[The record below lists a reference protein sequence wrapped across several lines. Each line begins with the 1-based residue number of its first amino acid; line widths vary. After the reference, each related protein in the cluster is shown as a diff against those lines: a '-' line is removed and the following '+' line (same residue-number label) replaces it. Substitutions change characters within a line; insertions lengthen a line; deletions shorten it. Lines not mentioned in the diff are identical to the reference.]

1 MIKVLIVDDEVLV
14 RIGIKSCIK
23 WENSGF
29 EIVGEAENG
38 IEALELAEIY
48 KPDLV
53 LTDIRMPKM
62 DGLEFLRHLKEK
74 QPDVKTIILSCY
86 NEFSYV
92 REAMKLGALD
102 YVLKLSMQPEE
113 LLEILNR
120 IKGVIDKEKKQ
131 YSEVYLLR
139 QKANSNIKTIKEDFI
154 KNALAGNIK
163 NESEFYLNIHELEFK
178 IDFSSYMVIHISIE
192 DYRFIASTRWENDEQ
207 SLNSSVSTVI
217 SNILTKYGES
227 EVIQYEGS
235 NFYVI
240 LSPTGNFDQ
249 GNTCD
254 AVLQLAENIV
264 EMITTYLNMKVSLGI
279 SSSGRT
285 LEELNKKVME
295 AQLANSYG
303 FYLKKKNISFYN
315 EYIKFDSNTLP
326 DFSSVEPDLLHALD
340 VVDKEKIKV
349 CIAWIFQKII
359 EDKNVYPD
367 KFIKKLTEILYL
379 FSRRLNAI
387 EGTMDEIIDEYET
400 GPYERVG
407 MFLNIYNL
415 EEWFDKFI
423 DRYSEYVKLKQKKKT
438 KEEIIKIKNYVLT
451 NYTGKFSISICARIC
466 NMSEKYFSY
475 VFKKETGE
483 NFTNYVNKVRIEK
496 AKELIKNQNMVIFE
510 VANKVGYENDKYFIK
525 LFRKIVGMTPGEYKR
540 KYYTSF

>member
-38 IEALELAEIY
+38 IEALELVEKC

-62 DGLEFLRHLKEK
+62 DGLEFLKQLKEK

-113 LLEILNR
+113 LLEILNK
-120 IKGVIDKEKKQ
+120 IKGEIDKEKKQ
-131 YSEVYLLR
+131 NSEVYLLR
-139 QKANSNIKTIKEDFI
+139 QKANSNTKAIKENLI
-154 KNALAGNIK
+154 KNALTGNIK
-163 NESEFYLNIHELEFK
+163 NESEFYSNIQELDFK
-178 IDFSSYMVIHISIE
+178 VDFSSYIVFHISIE
-192 DYRFIASTRWENDEQ
+192 DYKLIASNRWENDER
-207 SLNSSVSTVI
+207 SLNSSVITVI
-217 SNILTKYGES
+217 NNILSKYGEC

-235 NFYVI
+235 NFFVI
-240 LSPTGNFDQ
+240 LSTSGNLNQ
-249 GNTCD
+249 ENACD
-254 AVLQLAENIV
+254 AVRQSAENIV
-264 EMITTYLNMKVSLGI
+264 EMITTYLNMKASLGI
-279 SSSGRT
+279 SSSGKT
-285 LEELNKKVME
+285 LEELSWKVKE

-303 FYLKKKNISFYN
+303 FYLKNKSISFYN
-315 EYIKFDSNTLP
+315 RDIKLDSNALP
-326 DFSSVEPDLLHALD
+326 DFSSVELDLMQALD
-340 VVDKEKIKV
+340 IVDKDKIKL
-349 CIAWIFQKII
+349 CIAMIFQKII
-359 EDKNVYPD
+359 EDRKVYPD
-367 KFIKKLTEILYL
+367 RFVKKLTEMLYL
-379 FSRRLNAI
+379 FSRRLSAI
-387 EGTMDEIIDEYET
+387 GGYMDEIIDEYKT
-400 GPYERVG
+400 DPYERIK
-407 MFLNIYNL
+407 MFLNIYSL
-415 EEWFDKFI
+415 EEWFYKFI

-438 KEEIIKIKNYVLT
+438 KEEIIKIKNYVLA
-451 NYTGKFSISICARIC
+451 NYTNKFSIPICARIC

-483 NFTNYVNKVRIEK
+483 NFTDYVNRVRIEK

-525 LFRKIVGMTPGEYKR
+525 LFRKTVGMTPGEYKR